1 MPAQRSSV
9 CSSDT
14 PDGYLKKSF
23 SPRFASRC
31 VFTQPRPVADSNSV
45 KQRSAVEVID
55 SKHDSLKIVPP
66 DYGRDIVHSL
76 PYRRRNSPK
85 YRQAIVRF
93 QRASV
98 VALNSVSNKRVV
110 IFVEERAFHLFST
123 V

>member
-1 MPAQRSSV
+1 MSLW
-9 CSSDT
+9 
-14 PDGYLKKSF
+14 G
-23 SPRFASRC
+23 
-31 VFTQPRPVADSNSV
+31 PVADSNSV

-55 SKHDSLKIVPP
+55 GKHDSLEIVPP

-85 YRQAIVRF
+85 HRQSIVRF

-123 V
+123 VGIPVHRDHVGKVSRRDIEPPGIPVEEAHIV